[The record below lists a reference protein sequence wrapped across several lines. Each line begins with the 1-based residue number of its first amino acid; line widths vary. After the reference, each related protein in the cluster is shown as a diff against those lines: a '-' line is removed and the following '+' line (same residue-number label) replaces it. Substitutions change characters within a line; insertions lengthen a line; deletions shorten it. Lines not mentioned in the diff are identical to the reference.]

1 MNWIYKYFKQY
12 LKANKMSNMSCLMNI
27 APTFKALRAKPVK
40 QVLKQKC
47 AKTVP
52 VTVKKGT
59 KNREKGIRYV
69 EVKEPAP
76 INAVQMVQ
84 QACEKRNLVE
94 ICMRKARMMAQR
106 KADRNTKE
114 FYNMF

>member
-1 MNWIYKYFKQY
+1 MN
-12 LKANKMSNMSCLMNI
+12 NMSCLMNI
-27 APTFKALRAKPVK
+27 APTFKAFKAKPVK

-47 AKTVP
+47 CKTVP
-52 VTVKKGT
+52 VTVKKGS

-69 EVKEPAP
+69 QPKET

-94 ICMRKARMMAQR
+94 ICMKKARMMAQR